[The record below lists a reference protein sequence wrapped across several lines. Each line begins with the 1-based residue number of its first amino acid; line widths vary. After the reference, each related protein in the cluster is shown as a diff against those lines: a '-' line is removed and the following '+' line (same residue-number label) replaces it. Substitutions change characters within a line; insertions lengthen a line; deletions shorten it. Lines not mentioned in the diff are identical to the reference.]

1 MEESMAHI
9 FRRLR
14 LESGET
20 LQTVSEHAHLSLGYL
35 SEVERGVKMPSTGM
49 ISRLCKAHGV
59 RLSTL
64 VRDTADLMDSDE
76 EEQ

>member
-1 MEESMAHI
+1 MAHI

-20 LQTVSEHAHLSLGYL
+20 LRTVSEHAHLSLGYL
-35 SEVERGVKMPSTGM
+35 SEIERGAKMPSTGM
-49 ISRLCKAHGV
+49 INRLCKAHGV

-76 EEQ
+76 EEK

>member
-1 MEESMAHI
+1 MARI

-20 LQTVSEHAHLSLGYL
+20 LQTVSNRAHLSLGYL
-35 SEVERGVKMPSTGM
+35 SEVERGTKMPSTGM
-49 ISRLCKAHGV
+49 INRLCVAHGV